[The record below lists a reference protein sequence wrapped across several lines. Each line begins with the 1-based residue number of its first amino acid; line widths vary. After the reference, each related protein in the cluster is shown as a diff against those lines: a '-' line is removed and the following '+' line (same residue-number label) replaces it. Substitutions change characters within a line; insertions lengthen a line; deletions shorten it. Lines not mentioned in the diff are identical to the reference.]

1 MRVGMGYDVHKLVE
15 NRKLILGGVE
25 IPYERGLLGH
35 SDADVLTHAVMDALL
50 GAAALGD
57 IGRHFPDSDP
67 AYAGADSIELLKRVR
82 GLLEEEL
89 LFVEN
94 IDATIIAQRPKMAP
108 YIPQMIQNIAEAL
121 KLPANRV
128 NVKATTEEGLG
139 FTGTG
144 EGISA
149 QAICALETVANYSYD
164 AVEGEKRTCP
174 GCCNMP

>member
-94 IDATIIAQRPKMAP
+94 IDATIIAQKPKMAP

-121 KLPANRV
+121 KLPVNRV

-164 AVEGEKRTCP
+164 AMDGEKRTCP